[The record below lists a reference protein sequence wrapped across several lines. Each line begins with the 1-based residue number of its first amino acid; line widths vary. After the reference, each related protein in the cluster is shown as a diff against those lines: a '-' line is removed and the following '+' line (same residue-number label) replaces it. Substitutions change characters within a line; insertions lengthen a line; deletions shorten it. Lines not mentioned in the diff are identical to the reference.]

1 MSSGVFG
8 GKEAGWLEG
17 MQRACRKRE
26 TTGLKANI
34 KMEAADVRFNAG
46 PQIQKALSTNVKRG

>member
-1 MSSGVFG
+1 MSSGVLG
-8 GKEAGWLEG
+8 EEAGWLEG

-26 TTGLKANI
+26 TTELKANI
-34 KMEAADVRFNAG
+34 KMEAADVRFTIE

>member
-1 MSSGVFG
+1 MEYW
-8 GKEAGWLEG
+8 GKEAGWSEG

-26 TTGLKANI
+26 TTELKANI
-34 KMEAADVRFNAG
+34 KMEAADVRFNIE

>member
-1 MSSGVFG
+1 MEYWGE
-8 GKEAGWLEG
+8 EAGCLEG

-34 KMEAADVRFNAG
+34 KMEAADERFNIE

>member
-1 MSSGVFG
+1 MENWGE
-8 GKEAGWLEG
+8 EAGWLER

-26 TTGLKANI
+26 TTGLNANI
-34 KMEAADVRFNAG
+34 KMEAADVRFDVE